1 MSVVSRRAC
10 TASSEASQCAK
21 DESALRSVGGA
32 HAGTSARGSC
42 VGASAI
48 YVGSLVGV
56 VRANWEVKGKT
67 YLWWGLFA
75 SADSIVKA
83 RVAQDRLV
91 L

>member
-1 MSVVSRRAC
+1 M
-10 TASSEASQCAK
+10 
-21 DESALRSVGGA
+21 
-32 HAGTSARGSC
+32 
-42 VGASAI
+42 

-56 VRANWEVKGKT
+56 VRASWEVKGKT
-67 YLWWGLFA
+67 HVWWGLFA